1 MKLPEVPGLRL
12 LCRRWYSST
21 FPWSEAMMES
31 FSSNSWKIKVLVT
44 LLYQHSFL
52 NIFECNIQNFY
63 FKNIN
68 FIWNK
73 RLQNFNSRK
82 IFHRS
87 FPLQFEVPVVT
98 FCQSQICDNFFSI
111 SKPKQCA
118 IKGTFCS
125 WSTLKQP
132 NVTTAIRQCL
142 KNTVI

>member
-1 MKLPEVPGLRL
+1 MKQKTREK
-12 LCRRWYSST
+12 YFIDH
-21 FPWSEAMMES
+21 FP
-31 FSSNSWKIKVLVT
+31 FNLK
-44 LLYQHSFL
+44 YQY
-52 NIFECNIQNFY
+52 I
-63 FKNIN
+63 
-68 FIWNK
+68 
-73 RLQNFNSRK
+73 
-82 IFHRS
+82 
-87 FPLQFEVPVVT
+87 VT